1 MSSGG
6 TPPLERLRRWRT
18 RIVTARKYHDGP
30 ALWTLTVLA
39 IAITAVGVPF
49 PSVVPFVSLLIPM
62 FLGSLSLGP
71 RSLPWFTVFCLLLV
85 CVLVPSQPPA
95 NARSVMGLV
104 VIFSIGLLIM
114 ITSFRRSRLGI
125 AGPRGESMLVEL
137 RDRIV
142 RQGRIPRLPDD
153 WYVDSRLRSAEGT
166 EFAGDFIVA
175 TVRNRKSLDIAVVD
189 VSGKGVEAG
198 TRSLMLS
205 GAFGS
210 LLHALYPQEFLEAA
224 NEFLVQQDWAEGFAT
239 GIHLHL
245 EFATG
250 EFEIRKAGHPPAV
263 WLHAGSGRW
272 TVLESDGSAL
282 GLVPDETFEVR
293 SGVIEPGDAILL
305 YTDGLVET
313 AGRDIHSGIDKMT
326 GVASLLFQRG
336 FQDGAGAVLDNLG
349 ESKDDRALVLVHRR

>member
-1 MSSGG
+1 MSSTG
-6 TPPLERLRRWRT
+6 TARQRVRRLRT
-18 RIVTARKYHDGP
+18 RIDTARKYHDGP
-30 ALWTLTVLA
+30 ALWTLAVLGVA
-39 IAITAVGVPF
+39 IAGIGIVLPT
-49 PSVVPFVSLLIPM
+49 VVPLVAMLIPM
-62 FLGSLSLGP
+62 FLASLSLGP
-71 RSLPWFTVFCLLLV
+71 RTLPWFTIFCLLLV
-85 CVLVPSQPPA
+85 CVMVPSHAPE
-95 NARSVMGLV
+95 NLRSVMDLV
-104 VIFSIGLLIM
+104 VIFMIGLLIM

-142 RQGRIPRLPDD
+142 RQGRIPPLPDE
-153 WYVDSRLRSAEGT
+153 WYVDSLLRSAEGT

-175 TVRNRKSLDIAVVD
+175 TVREQSSLDIAVVD

-245 EFATG
+245 ELG
-250 EFEIRKAGHPPAV
+250 SGKFEIRKAGHPPAV

-282 GLVPDETFEVR
+282 GLMAGETFEVR

-305 YTDGLVET
+305 YTDGLVENP
-313 AGRDIHSGIDKMT
+313 GRDIHSGIDKLT
-326 GVASLLFQRG
+326 GEASLLFQQG
-336 FQDGAGAVLDNLG
+336 FTDGAGKVLDSLG
-349 ESKDDRALVLVHRR
+349 GSKDDRALVVIHRR